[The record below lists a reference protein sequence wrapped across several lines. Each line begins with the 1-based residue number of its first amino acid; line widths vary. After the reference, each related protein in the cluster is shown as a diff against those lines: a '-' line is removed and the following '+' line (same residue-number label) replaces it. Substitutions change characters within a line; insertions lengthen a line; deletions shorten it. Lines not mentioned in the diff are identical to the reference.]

1 MMVGQLISDGENNRR
16 LNLYNRFLKFMGH
29 KVPVWVILVI
39 MNFYWLSTSVYDV
52 IIQRG
57 FQQAIYQMEA
67 GELTILEGRV
77 TPSGRLK
84 RIEEFLG
91 MPRLL
96 TDDKSIIRK
105 KK

>member
-1 MMVGQLISDGENNRR
+1 MK

-29 KVPVWVILVI
+29 KVPIWVILVI
-39 MNFYWLSTSVYDV
+39 MNFYWLTTSIYDV

-57 FQQAIYQMEA
+57 FQMAINQMEA
-67 GELTILEGRV
+67 GELTVLEGRV

-91 MPRLL
+91 MPPMDSADRI
-96 TDDKSIIRK
+96 KSK
-105 KK
+105 K

>member
-1 MMVGQLISDGENNRR
+1 MS

-39 MNFYWLSTSVYDV
+39 MNFYWLTTSVYDV
-52 IIQRG
+52 VIQKG
-57 FQQAIYQMEA
+57 FQMAINQMEN
-67 GELTILEGRV
+67 GELTVLEGRV

-91 MPRLL
+91 MHRNAQ
-96 TDDKSIIRK
+96 TDKPIVRK

>member
-1 MMVGQLISDGENNRR
+1 MR

-39 MNFYWLSTSVYDV
+39 MNFYWLTTSVYDV

-57 FQQAIYQMEA
+57 FQMAINQMEA
-67 GELTILEGRV
+67 GELTVLEGRV

-91 MPRLL
+91 MPRNVE
-96 TDDKSIIRK
+96 TDKPIVKRK